1 MNFTYTISSVF
12 SGKSL
17 ELFIKDVNTQ
27 TLLEIAQLCDE
38 VSNFLLVLNLT
49 LQELTLDEVS
59 QLGVSM
65 GVSNFVHLK
74 QRLKENIGNFDLMVI
89 LR

>member
-12 SGKSL
+12 SGKLL

-59 QLGVSM
+59 QLEKM
-65 GVSNFVHLK
+65 
-74 QRLKENIGNFDLMVI
+74 
-89 LR
+89 

>member
-1 MNFTYTISSVF
+1 M
-12 SGKSL
+12 

-27 TLLEIAQLCDE
+27 TLLEIAQFCDE

-59 QLGVSM
+59 QLETKCKVDQK
-65 GVSNFVHLK
+65 FT
-74 QRLKENIGNFDLMVI
+74 VI
-89 LR
+89 T

>member
-1 MNFTYTISSVF
+1 MNFTHTICFVF
-12 SGKSL
+12 SGKLL

-59 QLGVSM
+59 QLETNWKVDQK
-65 GVSNFVHLK
+65 FT
-74 QRLKENIGNFDLMVI
+74 
-89 LR
+89 